1 MKHWTRSNLV
11 SCPSTPFLAC
21 SDIRGSLPY
30 QEGPP
35 RLGCGQPLNYKT
47 LKVLKRQWRYP
58 VLVVQHSPHP
68 LNSPTTPWKLDLF
81 VFIDGKICIAPC
93 GSFWCGIRVSLV
105 NVANSFKR
113 STGSSLSSVRFF
125 FFCSVTAVLLSSAF
139 CRWLVSSELFSYFLL
154 VCVVPLPFFQGG
166 TFQSGFTILFC
177 TFEVQPSTGHNLRW
191 QSGRPCLFP
200 CFRLLNICR

>member
-47 LKVLKRQWRYP
+47 LKVLKCQWRYP

-113 STGSSLSSVRFF
+113 STGSSLS
-125 FFCSVTAVLLSSAF
+125 FFCKVFFLFGDSRFIVVSFLPMTGFQWTIFVLFISLCCSS
-139 CRWLVSSELFSYFLL
+139 
-154 VCVVPLPFFQGG
+154 PFF
-166 TFQSGFTILFC
+166 SGWYLSKWFHHFILYFW
-177 TFEVQPSTGHNLRW
+177 SAAIHW
-191 QSGRPCLFP
+191 A
-200 CFRLLNICR
+200 